1 MKRFLKLPYPDKSL
15 NPNRKT
21 GRHWAVTKKAKD
33 AAFEI
38 AYYEAK
44 QAFAGVNVPEK
55 PMSLTITYV
64 RKDKRMVDLDNLL
77 SASKSVVDGIAQ
89 GMKAND
95 KYFEPITIKRGY
107 DTESYMLVE
116 IDIQENENE

>member
-1 MKRFLKLPYPDKSL
+1 MKRTLILPYPDKSL

-33 AAFEI
+33 VAFEV

-44 QAFAGVNVPEK
+44 LAYSGVTVVEQA
-55 PMSLTITYV
+55 MTMTITYV

-77 SASKSVVDGIAQ
+77 SASKSIIDGIAQ
-89 GMKAND
+89 GMKIND
-95 KYFEPITIKRGY
+95 KYFEPIIIKRGY
-107 DTESYMLVE
+107 DTNSYMRVE
-116 IDIQENENE
+116 IG